1 VELAG
6 DFRVFRHSVRPNS
19 CDVCLH
25 ELSYLGLH
33 HFSGSCPK
41 SVISVRGAAA
51 TARSS
56 DRWPR

>member
-1 VELAG
+1 MELAG

-33 HFSGSCPK
+33 HFSFLNLFFRSECWAGT
-41 SVISVRGAAA
+41 AANQ
-51 TARSS
+51 TSS
-56 DRWPR
+56 RTRK